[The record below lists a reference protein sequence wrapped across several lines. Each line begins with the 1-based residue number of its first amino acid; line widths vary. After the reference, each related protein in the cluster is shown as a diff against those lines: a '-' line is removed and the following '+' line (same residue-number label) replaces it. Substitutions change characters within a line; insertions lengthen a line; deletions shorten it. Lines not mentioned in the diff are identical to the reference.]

1 MSLINCKYHL
11 QLNWIKTYVMSDDGD
26 ENNNNDETFKT
37 TNLKLY
43 LPVVTLYTED
53 NVKLTK
59 QLNEEFKNWRICL
72 FLLLTILIM
81 ITKNE
86 RENSRKYFLPE

>member
-1 MSLINCKYHL
+1 
-11 QLNWIKTYVMSDDGD
+11 MSDDGD

-53 NVKLTK
+53 SVKLTK

-86 RENSRKYFLPE
+86 RENRRKYFLPE

>member
-1 MSLINCKYHL
+1 MINCKYHL

-59 QLNEEFKNWRICL
+59 QLNEEFKN
-72 FLLLTILIM
+72 
-81 ITKNE
+81 
-86 RENSRKYFLPE
+86 

>member
-1 MSLINCKYHL
+1 
-11 QLNWIKTYVMSDDGD
+11 MSDDGD

-72 FLLLTILIM
+72 FLLLIILIM